1 MQDGGGEGGGGEG
14 GGDSGEDSDSPRQ
27 CMPPPVPADGRVEG
41 SLNVPAAAAP
51 VRVARRALLSSQRR
65 WPLANDAIGR
75 ILAYLA
81 QE

>member
-14 GGDSGEDSDSPRQ
+14 GGNGSEDSDSPRQ
-27 CMPPPVPADGRVEG
+27 CMPPPVPADG

-65 WPLANDAIGR
+65 WLLANDAIGR